1 MADDTID
8 TLLAELTRERDAL
21 DAELQAMIADM
32 EATPAAER
40 RSGAWAAD
48 GASTARYLEL
58 SGRLAEV
65 EQTIIDLSRQRVAS
79 GSSPSVH

>member
-1 MADDTID
+1 MANDTID
-8 TLLAELTRERDAL
+8 TLLADLTRERDEL
-21 DAELQAMIADM
+21 DAEIQALIADM
-32 EATPAAER
+32 EAIPVGQR

-65 EQTIIDLSRQRVAS
+65 EQTIIDLSRERVTS
-79 GSSPSVH
+79 GPSPSVH